1 MLYVE
6 EKAMEILRKLAQLAE
21 TDRTAIVYGDGTL
34 SYRTLDHWS
43 DAFAAYLK
51 KTIPEGKAPVLI
63 YGHKELEIPACMFG
77 SLKAGRG
84 YVPVDVTYP
93 PERVAQ
99 IAAEAKPC
107 VIVDLTG
114 TLELPGLNLSQLRE
128 ILRRVCTPAS
138 EDDWLKPDETAYI
151 LFTSGST
158 GKPKGVQITAKNLA
172 AFHAGVRPFFDG
184 MQPGGAFLNEISYS
198 FDVSVCALYEA
209 LGRGMTLW
217 TADRTALENPK
228 LLFDILKRANLT
240 DWVSTPSL
248 AELCVQSDQFCGAL
262 MPQLRQMLFCGEVL
276 TKKLTQELMA
286 RFPGVPIVNAY
297 GPTETTVLVT
307 GAQMTKRMLQ
317 ADAPLPIGYA
327 FSNCEARICG
337 AEGKALPEGEAG
349 ELCLLGETVSPGY
362 LGRPDLNA
370 RAFFEDDG
378 RRGYRTGDLCRMED
392 GLIYYLGRLDNQIKL
407 NGFRVE
413 LEDVENNLVKVS
425 NIARAAV
432 LAEMQDGKAV
442 ALTAYVMLEKPDG
455 EGSLQRARRI
465 KKELGELVPSYMVP
479 RRILAVDSFPLN
491 TNGKID
497 KKQLRA
503 LRAT

>member
-1 MLYVE
+1 
-6 EKAMEILRKLAQLAE
+6 MEILKKLAQFAG
-21 TDRTAIVYGDGTL
+21 TDRTAIVYGEQTL
-34 SYRTLDHWS
+34 SYRELNTWS
-43 DAFAAYLK
+43 DAFAAYLQQAA
-51 KTIPEGKAPVLI
+51 PGSKAPVLI

-93 PERVAQ
+93 AERVAQ
-99 IAAEAKPC
+99 IAAEARPC

-114 TLELPGLNLSQLRE
+114 TLELPHLTLSQLRE
-128 ILRRVCTPAS
+128 ILAQPCAPAP
-138 EDDWLKPDETAYI
+138 EVDWLKPDETAYI

-158 GKPKGVQITAKNLA
+158 GKPKGVQITAGNLA

-228 LLFDILKRANLT
+228 LLFEILKKADLA

-248 AELCVQSDQFCGAL
+248 AELCVQSEQFCGAL
-262 MPQLRQMLFCGEVL
+262 MPRLRQLLFCGEVL
-276 TKKLTQELMA
+276 TKKLAQELTE

-307 GAQMTKRMLQ
+307 GAQMTQEMLLS
-317 ADAPLPIGYA
+317 DAPLPIGYA

-337 AEGKALPEGEAG
+337 ADGKALAQGEAG
-349 ELCLLGETVSPGY
+349 ELCLLGDTVSPGY

-370 RAFFEDDG
+370 RAFFADGG
-378 RRGYRTGDLCRMED
+378 RRGYRTGDLCRIEN

-413 LEDVENNLVKVS
+413 LEDVENNLAKVS
-425 NIARAAV
+425 NVARAAV
-432 LAEMQDGKAV
+432 LAELQDGKAV
-442 ALTAYVMLEKPDG
+442 ALTAYVMLEKPDN
-455 EGSLQRARRI
+455 EGSLQRTRRI
-465 KKELGELVPSYMVP
+465 KKELRALVPSYMVP
-479 RRILAVDSFPLN
+479 RRIIAVDSFPLN

>member
-1 MLYVE
+1 M
-6 EKAMEILRKLAQLAE
+6 
-21 TDRTAIVYGDGTL
+21 
-34 SYRTLDHWS
+34 
-43 DAFAAYLK
+43 
-51 KTIPEGKAPVLI
+51 
-63 YGHKELEIPACMFG
+63 
-77 SLKAGRG
+77 
-84 YVPVDVTYP
+84 
-93 PERVAQ
+93 
-99 IAAEAKPC
+99 
-107 VIVDLTG
+107 
-114 TLELPGLNLSQLRE
+114 
-128 ILRRVCTPAS
+128 
-138 EDDWLKPDETAYI
+138 
-151 LFTSGST
+151 
-158 GKPKGVQITAKNLA
+158 
-172 AFHAGVRPFFDG
+172 
-184 MQPGGAFLNEISYS
+184 
-198 FDVSVCALYEA
+198 
-209 LGRGMTLW
+209 
-217 TADRTALENPK
+217 
-228 LLFDILKRANLT
+228 
-240 DWVSTPSL
+240 
-248 AELCVQSDQFCGAL
+248 QSDQFCGAL

-286 RFPGVPIVNAY
+286 RFPGIPIVNAY

-327 FSNCEARICG
+327 FSNCEVRICG

-479 RRILAVDSFPLN
+479 RRIIAVDSFPLN

>member
-1 MLYVE
+1 
-6 EKAMEILRKLAQLAE
+6 MEILRKLAQLAG

-51 KTIPEGKAPVLI
+51 REAPDGKAPVLI

-128 ILRRVCTPAS
+128 ILRRVCAPAL

-248 AELCVQSDQFCGAL
+248 AELCVQSDRFCGAL

-392 GLIYYLGRLDNQIKL
+392 GLIYYLGRLDDQAQRLPGGAGGRGKQPRE
-407 NGFRVE
+407 GFQYCKSRCSGGDAGRE
-413 LEDVENNLVKVS
+413 GSRADRLRDAGKAGRRGES
-425 NIARAAV
+425 AARKAHQKGAGRTGAV
-432 LAEMQDGKAV
+432 LHG
-442 ALTAYVMLEKPDG
+442 TAQNPRG
-455 EGSLQRARRI
+455 G
-465 KKELGELVPSYMVP
+465 LVPAQYK
-479 RRILAVDSFPLN
+479 RQD
-491 TNGKID
+491 
-497 KKQLRA
+497 
-503 LRAT
+503 

>member
-1 MLYVE
+1 
-6 EKAMEILRKLAQLAE
+6 
-21 TDRTAIVYGDGTL
+21 
-34 SYRTLDHWS
+34 
-43 DAFAAYLK
+43 
-51 KTIPEGKAPVLI
+51 
-63 YGHKELEIPACMFG
+63 
-77 SLKAGRG
+77 
-84 YVPVDVTYP
+84 
-93 PERVAQ
+93 
-99 IAAEAKPC
+99 
-107 VIVDLTG
+107 
-114 TLELPGLNLSQLRE
+114 
-128 ILRRVCTPAS
+128 
-138 EDDWLKPDETAYI
+138 
-151 LFTSGST
+151 
-158 GKPKGVQITAKNLA
+158 
-172 AFHAGVRPFFDG
+172 
-184 MQPGGAFLNEISYS
+184 
-198 FDVSVCALYEA
+198 
-209 LGRGMTLW
+209 MTLW

-248 AELCVQSDQFCGAL
+248 GRALRAVGPVLRRADAAAAADAVLRRGADQ
-262 MPQLRQMLFCGEVL
+262 
-276 TKKLTQELMA
+276 KLTQELMA
-286 RFPGVPIVNAY
+286 RFPGIPIVNAY

-327 FSNCEARICG
+327 FSNCEVRICG

-479 RRILAVDSFPLN
+479 RRIIAVDSFPLN